1 MKKYLVI
8 GHNAKPQLPS
18 DLSPEQQQAWGTYFT
33 KLGNRIVDGGNPLAP
48 SDRALVKGGKIATL
62 SDSAVGYYM
71 INAESL
77 EEAAQLV
84 LESPFGNAPDCEVRI
99 YETMPM

>member
-18 DLSPEQQQAWGTYFT
+18 DLSPEQRQAWGEYFA
-33 KLGNRIVDGGNPLAP
+33 KLNCIVDGGNPLA
-48 SDRALVKGGKIATL
+48 DRALVKDGKVTEFT
-62 SDSAVGYYM
+62 DTAVGYYM
-71 INAESL
+71 ITAENL
-77 EEAAQLV
+77 EEASKIV

-99 YETMPM
+99 YETVPM